1 MQKPKKERDFLD
13 LPKLLGGKKAF
24 REFIA
29 KNLRYPKEALKN
41 RIEGDVLISFE
52 VNDLGKVTSAKVING
67 PGYGCDEEALR
78 LIHLIPFS
86 KTRKQGVRVKSTF
99 RTKIRFE
106 LPAQTSLSYQYKAK
120 EKTAEKPKK
129 QGISYTYTIKK
140 QQS

>member
-13 LPKLLGGKKAF
+13 LPKLSGGKKAF

-29 KNLRYPKEALKN
+29 KNMRYPEEALKH
-41 RIEGDVLISFE
+41 RIEGDVLIAFE
-52 VNDLGKVTSAKVING
+52 VNDLGKVTAAKVIKG
-67 PGYGCDEEALR
+67 PGYGCDEEAER
-78 LIHLIPFS
+78 LIRLVPFN

-106 LPAQTSLSYQYKAK
+106 LPAPGGLSYQYTTKK
-120 EKTAEKPKK
+120 KIPEEKKGQALT
-129 QGISYTYTIKK
+129 YTYTIRK